1 MPDEEGDEFWHSTCT
16 IKVILMF
23 VFGPYSEWALM
34 TKTRMTQIGLAFIVL
49 MLVCG
54 TSTRADTIG
63 TLTLTNCGTSGTGCP
78 GATYSFDI
86 NSTSA
91 TLMITVNSPVGA
103 TNDLITGVDLG
114 FTASKNISNLVGS
127 GPSGFTYTATGSL
140 NNSGCGGNN
149 GAFVCSSGSGIDL
162 VTNPTNTWVWTYSYI
177 DPKLIASMGN
187 VHIGANYGPANG
199 LIVSCT
205 INGGCTGPS
214 TVPEPASVALL
225 GVGLLALGAFAR
237 RRTRKFSDQPL

>member
-1 MPDEEGDEFWHSTCT
+1 MRKVGEFWNSKCT
-16 IKVILMF
+16 RISK
-23 VFGPYSEWALM
+23 FGPYSEWALM
-34 TKTRMTQIGLAFIVL
+34 TKTRIPQIGLALIVL
-49 MLVCG
+49 MLACG
-54 TSTRADTIG
+54 TSTLADTIG
-63 TLTLTNCGTSGTGCP
+63 TLTLTNCGGAGTGCP
-78 GATYSFDI
+78 GATYNFDI

-91 TLMITVNSPVGA
+91 MLTITVNSPVDA
-103 TNDLITGVDLG
+103 TNDFITGVDLG
-114 FTASKNISNLVGS
+114 FTASKNISNLQGN
-127 GPSGFTYTATGSL
+127 GPSGFTYTNTGSL

-162 VTNPTNTWVWTYSYI
+162 ITSPSNTWVWTYSYV

-214 TVPEPASVALL
+214 SVPEPASMALL
-225 GVGLLALGAFAR
+225 GFGLLALGTFAR
-237 RRTRKFSDQPL
+237 RRTTRASNHQPL